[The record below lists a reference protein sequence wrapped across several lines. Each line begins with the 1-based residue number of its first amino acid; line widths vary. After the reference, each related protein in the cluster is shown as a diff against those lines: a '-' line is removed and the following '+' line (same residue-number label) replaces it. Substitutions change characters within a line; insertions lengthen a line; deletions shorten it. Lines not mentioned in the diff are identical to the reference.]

1 MFVFDTLTFFD
12 CLSRNNI
19 YCETIIAPQLGH
31 RAPATLNCVVYP
43 LLQFHYVSFL
53 VFLNSTATFRTTW
66 FIVFV
71 RHVFLVF
78 LRYME
83 YATYFE
89 IASNIRCLRV
99 CISMANKCDVYVPY
113 PSTHYCLLIHHS
125 CPSLSSCIFVV
136 SWWLI
141 EVLSSCEP

>member
-31 RAPATLNCVVYP
+31 RTPATFNCVVYL

-53 VFLNSTATFRTTW
+53 VFLTSNCHFPHYVIHHLR
-66 FIVFV
+66 VPL
-71 RHVFLVF
+71 FLLF

-89 IASNIRCLRV
+89 KSIKYPLCACLHF
-99 CISMANKCDVYVPY
+99 DG
-113 PSTHYCLLIHHS
+113 
-125 CPSLSSCIFVV
+125 
-136 SWWLI
+136 
-141 EVLSSCEP
+141 